1 MYVKMSNF
9 LLSTHMLFTLNFS
22 NTNRIFVGK
31 IKRKNII
38 NIAIRRN
45 YSTSYADNRRRRSSF
60 CEKEE
65 VECV

>member
-1 MYVKMSNF
+1 
-9 LLSTHMLFTLNFS
+9 MLFTLNFS
-22 NTNRIFVGK
+22 NTNRTFVGK
-31 IKRKNII
+31 IKKNII